1 MLMQLSCGCCNDP
14 GGLIYADLLR
24 LGSPPGTGIQAAYAP
39 AKDALES
46 ISGNTVTQLL
56 PSSLSDLDDC
66 EIYCLGCFGAADGSF
81 TQGQIMTLNST
92 QRGIIADWVNAGG
105 KLLCCVDYKNLTT
118 SGGSLLFRAIDP
130 TFYDAMEQLISDA
143 GGSLTFG
150 REDAINGSTPNP
162 YDKGTFL
169 SDSWTTGVSGEIEY
183 DGPAGSSISGG
194 TQLFAPVAKNTIVKQ
209 QCGSGWIVCHG
220 SRNSLWGNKDVNQ
233 GVPTGYT
240 AMTEFLQFYYN
251 L

>member
-1 MLMQLSCGCCNDP
+1 M
-14 GGLIYADLLR
+14 
-24 LGSPPGTGIQAAYAP
+24 
-39 AKDALES
+39 
-46 ISGNTVTQLL
+46 
-56 PSSLSDLDDC
+56 PSSLADLNQC
-66 EIYCLGCFGAADGSF
+66 EVYCLGCFGRTDGSF
-81 TQGQIMTLNST
+81 TQGTIMTLNST

-118 SGGSLLFRAIDP
+118 SGGSLLFRNVDA
-130 TFYDAMEQLISDA
+130 TFFTHLEQLISDA

-150 REDAINGSTPNP
+150 REDLITGSTPNP
-162 YDKGTFL
+162 YNKSTFL
-169 SDSWTTGVSGEIEY
+169 SDSWTTGITGEVEY

-194 TQLFAPVAKNTIVKQ
+194 TQLCAPVTKNTIVKQ

-220 SRNSLWGNKDVNQ
+220 SQNSLWGNKDALQ

-240 AMTEFLQFYYN
+240 AMTEFLQFYYD

>member
-1 MLMQLSCGCCNDP
+1 MLMQLSCGCCDT
-14 GGLIYADLLR
+14 GGLIYADFLR
-24 LGSPPGTGIQAAYAP
+24 PGVPPGAGIEAVYAP
-39 AKDALES
+39 LKDALET
-46 ISGNTVTQLL
+46 ISGNVVAQLL

-66 EIYCLGCFGAADGSF
+66 EVYCLGCFGAADGSF

-118 SGGSLLFRAIDP
+118 SGGALIFRAVDT
-130 TFYDAMEQLISDA
+130 TFYNAMEQLISDA

-162 YDKGTFL
+162 YDKATFL
-169 SDSWTTGVSGEIEY
+169 SDSWTTGITGEIEY
-183 DGPAGSSISGG
+183 DGTAGSSISGG
-194 TQLFAPVAKNTIVKQ
+194 TQLFAPVARNTIVKQ

-220 SRNSLWGNKDVNQ
+220 SRNSLWGNEDENQ
-233 GVPTGYT
+233 TVPTGYT
-240 AMTEFLQFYYN
+240 AITEFLQFFYD

>member
-1 MLMQLSCGCCNDP
+1 MLMQISCDCCDNS
-14 GGLIYADLLR
+14 GGLIYADYFR
-24 LGSPPGTGIQAAYAP
+24 PGSPPGSGIEAVYAP
-39 AKDALES
+39 LKDALET
-46 ISGNTVTQLL
+46 ISSNAVTQLL

-66 EIYCLGCFGAADGSF
+66 EVYCLGCFGAVDGSF

-118 SGGSLLFRAIDP
+118 SGGTLLFRAVDT

-150 REDAINGSTPNP
+150 REDAINGSTPHP
-162 YDKGTFL
+162 YPVAAFL
-169 SDSWTTGVSGEIEY
+169 SDPWTTGITGDIEY

-194 TQLFAPVAKNTIVKQ
+194 TQLFAPEAKNTIVKQ
-209 QCGSGWIVCHG
+209 QCGSGWVVCHG
-220 SRNSLWGNKDVNQ
+220 SRNSLWGNQDDDQ
-233 GVPTGYT
+233 SPPTGYVAIT
-240 AMTEFLQFYYN
+240 QFLQFLYD